1 MFFTKT
7 VFGFFFE
14 KAMNFEKK
22 YNKPLAI
29 ASMTPPFSEFHFGIF
44 LLQNVEIS
52 CMFFVYMQLSSS
64 GLMLKISQKLNNC
77 SSCRANQW
85 TGVYMITASAMKVL
99 KGLWESKTGKVI
111 SEKNSILS

>member
-14 KAMNFEKK
+14 KAVNFEKK

-29 ASMTPPFSEFHFGIF
+29 ASITPPFPEFHFGIL

-85 TGVYMITASAMKVL
+85 TGVYMITASVMKVL